1 MGFGTANRNALFQLT
16 LATLLSKLFISLAPG
31 FELCISCVGSDCTAN
46 SATVPLPY
54 FKSLLC
60 VSKMISIVTDSLVP
74 LLPPASVVLLCR
86 SLCKNFGVK
95 S

>member
-1 MGFGTANRNALFQLT
+1 MTGFKPRN
-16 LATLLSKLFISLAPG
+16 SGIR
-31 FELCISCVGSDCTAN
+31 SDYTAN